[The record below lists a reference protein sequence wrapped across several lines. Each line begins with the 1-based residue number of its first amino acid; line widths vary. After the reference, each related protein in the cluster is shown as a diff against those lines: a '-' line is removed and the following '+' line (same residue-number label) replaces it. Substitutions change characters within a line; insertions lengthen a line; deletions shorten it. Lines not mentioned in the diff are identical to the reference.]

1 MNVQEQIVNELS
13 ISFKIYN
20 DMTLDNEQDTDQYL
34 AGMVGCE
41 MIREKVR
48 TNSDLTESQV
58 NKILGPV
65 SYTHLTLPTKA

>member
-41 MIREKVR
+41 MIRDKVR

-58 NKILGPV
+58 NKILG
-65 SYTHLTLPTKA
+65 L

>member
-20 DMTLDNEQDTDQYL
+20 DMTLDNEQNTDQYL

-48 TNSDLTESQV
+48 TNSDLTEPQV
-58 NKILGPV
+58 NKILG
-65 SYTHLTLPTKA
+65 L

>member
-13 ISFKIYN
+13 ISYKIYN
-20 DMTLDNEQDTDQYL
+20 DMTLDNEQNTDQYL

-48 TNSDLTESQV
+48 TNSDLTEQQV
-58 NKILGPV
+58 DKILG
-65 SYTHLTLPTKA
+65 L

>member
-13 ISFKIYN
+13 VSFKIYN

-58 NKILGPV
+58 NKILW
-65 SYTHLTLPTKA
+65 LL

>member
-20 DMTLDNEQDTDQYL
+20 DMTIDNEQDTDQYL

-48 TNSDLTESQV
+48 TNSDLTEQQV
-58 NKILGPV
+58 DRILG
-65 SYTHLTLPTKA
+65 L